1 MEYGQEGR
9 QTEGTE
15 DTEGTMCTYNDVVET
30 HSCIEPIGL
39 VLNKDLV
46 SN

>member
-9 QTEGTE
+9 QSEG
-15 DTEGTMCTYNDVVET
+15 TEGTMCTYNDVVET

-39 VLNKDLV
+39 ALNKDLV
-46 SN
+46 SS